1 MLPIRSLQNFK
12 SPTPTWQHSRT
23 LISDNRNKSSDT
35 CQTLRDALTLIMV
48 VEYQHKM
55 WAVGNAHLLAPM
67 YNCADVESM
76 SGAHWYWH
84 QKLRKASSQQCVGVP
99 EARTRWPSPCNFSVH
114 ARLNTRNV
122 QLLRWSC
129 TQKKTC
135 RAPTGYNQEE
145 YHMSKLWNVQNPYTR
160 CWAIYIVQE
169 FHEWMS
175 RFHWFGLTTR
185 STVDD
190 GE

>member
-55 WAVGNAHLLAPM
+55 WAVGNANLLAPM

-114 ARLNTRNV
+114 VWTLEMCNYWGEAAHKIRPATHRLQPRRISHVLT
-122 QLLRWSC
+122 LE
-129 TQKKTC
+129 
-135 RAPTGYNQEE
+135 RAEPVHEMLSY
-145 YHMSKLWNVQNPYTR
+145 V
-160 CWAIYIVQE
+160 VQE
-169 FHEWMS
+169 FHEWMA

>member
-55 WAVGNAHLLAPM
+55 WAVGNANLLAPM

-76 SGAHWYWH
+76 SGARWYILASETSKS
-84 QKLRKASSQQCVGVP
+84 KLSTMCGSSGS
-99 EARTRWPSPCNFSVH
+99 TRWPSPCNFSLYVWTLERCNYWGEAAHKIRPATHRLQPRRISHVLTLERAEPVH
-114 ARLNTRNV
+114 EMLSYV
-122 QLLRWSC
+122 
-129 TQKKTC
+129 
-135 RAPTGYNQEE
+135 
-145 YHMSKLWNVQNPYTR
+145 
-160 CWAIYIVQE
+160 VQE
-169 FHEWMS
+169 FHEWMA

>member
-55 WAVGNAHLLAPM
+55 WAVGNANLLAPM

-122 QLLRWSC
+122 QLYTEVKLHTKEDLPRTHRLQPRRISHVQTLERAEPVHEMLSYIYCPRIPWMDVNTSRK
-129 TQKKTC
+129 TGPLWHIKK
-135 RAPTGYNQEE
+135 
-145 YHMSKLWNVQNPYTR
+145 
-160 CWAIYIVQE
+160 
-169 FHEWMS
+169 
-175 RFHWFGLTTR
+175 
-185 STVDD
+185 
-190 GE
+190 